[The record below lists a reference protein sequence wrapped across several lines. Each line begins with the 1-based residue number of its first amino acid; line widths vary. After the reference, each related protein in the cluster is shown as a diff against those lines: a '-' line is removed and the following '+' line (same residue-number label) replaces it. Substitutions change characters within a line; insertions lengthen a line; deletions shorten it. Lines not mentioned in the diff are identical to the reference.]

1 MMAKRANGRG
11 NDYYSKEFD
20 MRMSSWRH
28 TCWHASADGVRPGGG
43 PAGVDIGLPPGGVLS
58 SCVNNRCR
66 QRPTKWLRDKKTLAE
81 MNSPSRSIGSG
92 AGVHVSGA
100 SRGFFDACSGV
111 GTSSRGRL
119 LAGSLGVVLI
129 KERGTKKTR
138 TKRNGEKEWYEA
150 KMGTYSGSLRRH

>member
-1 MMAKRANGRG
+1 MTAKRENGCS
-11 NDYYSKEFD
+11 NDNYSKEFD

-28 TCWHASADGVRPGGG
+28 TRWRAGAGGVHPGGG
-43 PAGVDIGLPPGGVLS
+43 PAGVDIGLPPGGVPS
-58 SCVNNRCR
+58 PCVNNGCR
-66 QRPTKWLRDKKTLAE
+66 QHPTRRLRDKKTLAE

-92 AGVHVSGA
+92 AGMLVSGA

-129 KERGTKKTR
+129 KERGTKKVR
-138 TKRNGEKEWYEA
+138 AERSGKEERYEME
-150 KMGTYSGSLRRH
+150 MGTYSGSLWRR